1 MLKSGDLP
9 FSAQH
14 GEEKTTMNEDNLK
27 EALDKLSDEQL
38 TQILDLIDA
47 LASSQSGQSQSAD
60 CREKA

>member
-27 EALDKLSDEQL
+27 EALDKLSIGEL
-38 TQILDLIDA
+38 SLF
-47 LASSQSGQSQSAD
+47 LAFL
-60 CREKA
+60 

>member
-27 EALDKLSDEQL
+27 EALDKLSIEEL
-38 TQILDLIDA
+38 SLFLAFLEDLIESRDNKP
-47 LASSQSGQSQSAD
+47 SEPVPH
-60 CREKA
+60 R

>member
-27 EALDKLSDEQL
+27 EALDKLSIEEKKEL
-38 TQILDLIDA
+38 IFLLDLLIAAQDIQEQRND
-47 LASSQSGQSQSAD
+47 SQA
-60 CREKA
+60 

>member
-27 EALDKLSDEQL
+27 EALDRLSIEEKKEL
-38 TQILDLIDA
+38 IFLLDLLIAAQDIQEQRND
-47 LASSQSGQSQSAD
+47 SQA
-60 CREKA
+60 

>member
-27 EALDKLSDEQL
+27 EALDKLSDEEL
-38 TQILDLIDA
+38 NLFLAFLDDLIESRDKKPPE
-47 LASSQSGQSQSAD
+47 SVPHQ
-60 CREKA
+60 